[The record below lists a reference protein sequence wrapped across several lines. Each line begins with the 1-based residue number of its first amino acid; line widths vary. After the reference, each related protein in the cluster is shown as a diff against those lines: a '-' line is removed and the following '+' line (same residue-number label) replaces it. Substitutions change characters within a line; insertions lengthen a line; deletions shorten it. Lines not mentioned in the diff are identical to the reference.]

1 MSYTLRILW
10 EMILSLWG
18 FMRRVS
24 SFYSL
29 VLTNVGF
36 LGINFHISKEMPLKF
51 MEKPALITRCHQKT
65 LIFFKK
71 NNNLWNTAPNSFWG
85 CGSLNITAHTQV
97 FTVLYLFAL
106 EPSSFQLRKL
116 FTYCLRIVTHWKP
129 WLRYPLCFLLHLGMP
144 GRSSSP
150 PPGKHCNP
158 YFLSLLFPPLLSFL
172 FLVHRY

>member
-1 MSYTLRILW
+1 
-10 EMILSLWG
+10 
-18 FMRRVS
+18 MRRVS

-65 LIFFKK
+65 LIFLKK
-71 NNNLWNTAPNSFWG
+71 KQQFVEHCTNSFWG

-116 FTYCLRIVTHWKP
+116 FTYCLRIVTH
-129 WLRYPLCFLLHLGMP
+129 
-144 GRSSSP
+144 
-150 PPGKHCNP
+150 
-158 YFLSLLFPPLLSFL
+158 
-172 FLVHRY
+172 

>member
-1 MSYTLRILW
+1 
-10 EMILSLWG
+10 
-18 FMRRVS
+18 MRRVS

-71 NNNLWNTAPNSFWG
+71 KTTICGTLHPIVSGGVAHLTLRLIHKFLRSF
-85 CGSLNITAHTQV
+85 I
-97 FTVLYLFAL
+97 YLFAL

-116 FTYCLRIVTHWKP
+116 FTYYLRIVTH
-129 WLRYPLCFLLHLGMP
+129 
-144 GRSSSP
+144 
-150 PPGKHCNP
+150 
-158 YFLSLLFPPLLSFL
+158 
-172 FLVHRY
+172 